1 LAFRRR
7 RRLDQKATR
16 SPTGLAGRFT
26 QEKAQMNK
34 KTRIYFGPPLAILT
48 ENESNTMEVSGKLN
62 LTAERYLEI
71 IKRHGVD
78 VTEPERDC
86 LKQICAA
93 GVLAPYEI
101 LELAMEV
108 ELGKF
113 EIEGLDREAL
123 MAKLNVASFADLVAL
138 VESLGF

>member
-1 LAFRRR
+1 
-7 RRLDQKATR
+7 
-16 SPTGLAGRFT
+16 
-26 QEKAQMNK
+26 MNK

-71 IKRHGVD
+71 MARHGVEI
-78 VTEPERDC
+78 TEPERAC
-86 LKQICAA
+86 LKEVCAA

-101 LELAMEV
+101 LELSMEV

-113 EIEGLDREAL
+113 DIDGLDKKAL
-123 MAKLNVASFADLVAL
+123 IEKLNAASFADLVVL
-138 VESLGF
+138 VETLGF

>member
-1 LAFRRR
+1 
-7 RRLDQKATR
+7 
-16 SPTGLAGRFT
+16 
-26 QEKAQMNK
+26 MNK
-34 KTRIYFGPPLAILT
+34 KTRIYFGPPLALLT
-48 ENESNTMEVSGKLN
+48 ENESNTMEVSGRLN
-62 LTAERYLEI
+62 RTAERYLEI

-78 VTEPERDC
+78 VTEPERAC
-86 LKQICAA
+86 LMEVCAA

-101 LELAMEV
+101 LELSMEV

-123 MAKLNVASFADLVAL
+123 MAKLNAASFADLVAL

>member
-1 LAFRRR
+1 
-7 RRLDQKATR
+7 
-16 SPTGLAGRFT
+16 
-26 QEKAQMNK
+26 MNK

-62 LTAERYLEI
+62 RTAERYLEI
-71 IKRHGVD
+71 LARHGVD
-78 VTEPERDC
+78 VTEPERTC
-86 LKQICAA
+86 LKEVCAA

-101 LELAMEV
+101 LELPMEV

-123 MAKLNVASFADLVAL
+123 IGKLKAASFADLVAL